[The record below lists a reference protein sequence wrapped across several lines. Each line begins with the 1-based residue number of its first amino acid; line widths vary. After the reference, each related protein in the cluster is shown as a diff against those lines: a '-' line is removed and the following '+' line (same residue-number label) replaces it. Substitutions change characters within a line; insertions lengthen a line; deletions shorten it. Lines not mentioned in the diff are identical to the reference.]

1 MHILAYFSGNEY
13 TNIFGSNSFDG
24 SLTPYIHNIFKPDVN
39 TCILDGEMLLY
50 HPESKTFGKLCT
62 IKFLNFRTPENF
74 TVIYLKF
81 KKKCQTFGYF
91 VKKMQME

>member
-1 MHILAYFSGNEY
+1 MLCFSGNEY

-24 SLTPYIHNIFKPDVN
+24 SLTPYIHNIFKPECK

-62 IKFLNFRTPENF
+62 CEPSHEKINNVVSEQVRHKSGCTITEA
-74 TVIYLKF
+74 
-81 KKKCQTFGYF
+81 G
-91 VKKMQME
+91 